1 MKIDWKVVF
10 MPKSSTIVFFK
21 IFPKKRENKYIY
33 KILNSHKINYEEY
46 LVTSQ
51 VFQNYKKLIK
61 VFFE

>member
-21 IFPKKRENKYIY
+21 IFPKKERINIYI
-33 KILNSHKINYEEY
+33 ILNSHKINYEEY